1 MGAATAAR
9 PAVLTEAGKRNAV
22 VKEAVQDK
30 GSPVC
35 LTVGIFHRLSVPGRR
50 CLRTI
55 KAESQ
60 LLT

>member
-1 MGAATAAR
+1 MGQAASR
-9 PAVLTEAGKRNAV
+9 QQPAVLTEAGKRNDV

-35 LTVGIFHRLSVPGRR
+35 LTVIIFHRLSVPKR
-50 CLRTI
+50 CLP
-55 KAESQ
+55 KPADSQ

>member
-1 MGAATAAR
+1 MGAGRAAASQ
-9 PAVLTEAGKRNAV
+9 AVLTEAGKRNDV

-35 LTVGIFHRLSVPGRR
+35 LTVIIFHRLSVPER
-50 CLRTI
+50 CLP
-55 KAESQ
+55 KPADSQ

>member
-1 MGAATAAR
+1 MGAGR
-9 PAVLTEAGKRNAV
+9 QQLAVLTEAGKRNDV

-35 LTVGIFHRLSVPGRR
+35 LTVIIFHRLSVPER
-50 CLRTI
+50 CLP
-55 KAESQ
+55 KPADSQ